1 MGKTDFQA
9 IRTTKRLE
17 FKYQGEY
24 YAIEIRSDMKLEY
37 TFIWNATQEK
47 IWGPMMGDQTELGKK
62 IFKMISKKLEKG
74 KLKF

>member
-17 FKYQGEY
+17 FRYKNEF
-24 YAIEIRSDMKLEY
+24 YAIEIRSDLKLEY
-37 TFIWNATQEK
+37 TYIWKLQEK
-47 IWGPMMGDQTELGKK
+47 IWGPMMGDQTEEGERL
-62 IFKMISKKLEKG
+62 FKMITKKLEKG

>member
-17 FKYQGEY
+17 FKYKNEF
-24 YAIEIRSDMKLEY
+24 YAIEIRSDLKLEY
-37 TFIWNATQEK
+37 TYIWKLQEK
-47 IWGPMMGDQTELGKK
+47 IWGPMMGDQTEEGERL
-62 IFKMISKKLEKG
+62 FKMITKKLEKG